1 MFSIDL
7 SNPEIQSALISGIF
21 TVLSAIIASVAA
33 AIIGQNIA
41 DRRQLQKDLEIA
53 FNDIAFLLEVEELHC
68 ENNKSTTGSSR
79 KNTIRAVAR
88 DAGLSFSGRFTPGRV
103 RANGIFD

>member
-68 ENNKSTTGSSR
+68 ENNKNMTGASR
-79 KNTIRAVAR
+79 KNTVRAAAR

-103 RANGIFD
+103 RANGMFE